1 MIGMVL
7 AMNAEHWRL
16 IVDPPRDGAM
26 NMAIDEAILEAV
38 GHGDAPPTL
47 RLFAWEPACLSLGY
61 AQAAGDVDAERLS
74 AHGWHMVRRLTGGR
88 AILHTDELT
97 YSIALPLSHPLMA
110 GSIVDSYRRL
120 SAALMAALQQLGLD
134 AHADKR
140 ADKRIDPANK
150 KSIGPVCFEVPSDYE
165 ITANGMKLIGSAQ
178 VRRQNAALQHGT
190 LPLYGDV
197 SRICE
202 ALTFR
207 DDTARERETVRERVL
222 QRATTLA
229 DALGCVVTW
238 KATAQAMIDACEV
251 TFSITLD
258 EATLTVAET
267 HCADELYAARYAT
280 DEWNRLR

>member
-1 MIGMVL
+1 MMD
-7 AMNAEHWRL
+7 MEQWRL

-38 GHGDAPPTL
+38 GQGDAPPTL

-61 AQAAGDVDAERLS
+61 AQAATDVDSERLA
-74 AHGWHMVRRLTGGR
+74 AHGWQMVRRLTGGR

-97 YSIALPLSHPLMA
+97 YSIALPLAHRLMA

-120 SAALMAALQQLGLD
+120 SAALIGTLERVGLE
-134 AHADKR
+134 AR
-140 ADKRIDPANK
+140 ADKRSDPSNK
-150 KSIGPVCFEVPSDYE
+150 GGVGPVCFEVPSDYE
-165 ITANGMKLIGSAQ
+165 ITANSKKLVGSAQ

-202 ALTFR
+202 VLAFP
-207 DDTARERETVRERVL
+207 DDAVREMARERVL
-222 QRATTLA
+222 ERATTLV

-238 KATAQAMIDACEV
+238 EEAAQAMTEACEV
-251 TFSITLD
+251 TFSIALD
-258 EATLTVAET
+258 ETTLTSAEID
-267 HCADELYAARYAT
+267 CADELHATRYAT
-280 DEWNRLR
+280 DEWNRRR